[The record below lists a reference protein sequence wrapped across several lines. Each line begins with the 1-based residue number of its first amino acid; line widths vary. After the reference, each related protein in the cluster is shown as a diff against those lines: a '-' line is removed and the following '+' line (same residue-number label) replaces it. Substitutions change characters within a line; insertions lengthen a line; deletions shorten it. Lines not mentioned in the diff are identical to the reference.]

1 MAQKKFSSCFSKGTI
16 QITTMKKIN
25 NLFQRVIFPVVIVF
39 TQIMTS
45 CSSSE
50 KSNKQELP
58 NIVFIIGDDVGCYD
72 LGCYGNDKI
81 ITPNIDRI
89 AAEGLKFDNAFLTTS
104 SCSPSRVS
112 IITGRYPHNTGA
124 CELHSPL
131 PANQVLFPEILRK
144 HGYYT
149 AQAGKWHFGSTPM
162 IHSEKDTVKLGPAVR
177 AFDKIS
183 AIKEVNDDG
192 GENMWIPFLKER
204 PKDKPFFM
212 WFASY
217 DSHRPW
223 GADEFEVQ
231 NSPEKVWVP
240 EFLYDGKATRRD
252 LASYYNEISRLDF
265 YVGEVEK
272 ELERQGIADNTIIV
286 FTSDNGR
293 PFPRSK
299 TRVYDSGMK
308 TPFIIKWPAKI
319 KPGERTK
326 ALVSI
331 IDLAPTLLE
340 AAGIKAGPTFQ
351 GRSFSKLFDD
361 PQQEFRDYTFS
372 EHNWHDYEAYERQ
385 VHTKRWLYLINMRPQ
400 FDAWGPADAVVSPSM
415 HELYESCQK
424 GTLTDKQKDI
434 FLKPRPE
441 EELFDCVKDPF
452 QYLNLVNDPK
462 MKGVKEKLSGVL
474 AEWQAETGDTC
485 PDDLTPDHFDRKT
498 GKRLFEGFKW
508 GEMPGAALGAD
519 TITAP
524 GPF

>member
-1 MAQKKFSSCFSKGTI
+1 MKKKDLTFLAAIVISLMVSSCAPD
-16 QITTMKKIN
+16 KK
-25 NLFQRVIFPVVIVF
+25 
-39 TQIMTS
+39 
-45 CSSSE
+45 SSVDVR
-50 KSNKQELP
+50 P

-72 LGCYGNDKI
+72 LGCYGNDRI
-81 ITPNIDRI
+81 ITPNIDAL
-89 AAEGLKFDNAFLTTS
+89 AAKGLKFDNAFLTTS

-131 PANQVLFPEILRK
+131 PADQVLFPEILK
-144 HGYYT
+144 KYGYYT

-162 IHSEKDTVKLGPAVR
+162 IFNEKDTVKLGPAVR
-177 AFDKIS
+177 AFNRIS
-183 AIKEVNDDG
+183 AMKPKNGDG
-192 GENMWIPFLKER
+192 GEDMWIPFLKER

-212 WFASY
+212 WFAAY

-223 GADEFEVQ
+223 GADDFKVQ
-231 NSPEKVWVP
+231 NKPEDVWVP
-240 EFLYDGKATRRD
+240 GFLYDGKATRKD

-265 YVGEVEK
+265 FVGEVEK
-272 ELERQGIADNTIIV
+272 ELKRQGIADNTIIV

-308 TPFIIKWPAKI
+308 TPLIVKWPAKI
-319 KPGERTK
+319 NPAQKTE

-340 AAGIKAGPTFQ
+340 AAGIKPGKTFQ
-351 GRSFSKLFDD
+351 GRSFGKLFSD
-361 PQQEFRDYTFS
+361 PEQDFRSYTFS

-385 VHTKRWLYLINMRPQ
+385 VHTKQWLYLINKRPQ

-415 HELYESCQK
+415 HELYEAYKSNS
-424 GTLTDKQKDI
+424 LTPEQKDI
-434 FLKPRPE
+434 FIKPRPE
-441 EELFDCVKDPF
+441 EELFDCIKDPF
-452 QYLNLVNDPK
+452 QYHNLAGEPQYRV
-462 MKGVKEKLSGVL
+462 VKNKLAEIL

-485 PDDLTPDHFDRKT
+485 PDDLTADHFDRKT
-498 GKRLFEGFKW
+498 GERLFKGFKW
-508 GEMPGAALGAD
+508 GEMPGASLRAD

>member
-1 MAQKKFSSCFSKGTI
+1 MSRLRVFQILVLTFLSLSWFSCDQHKDKK
-16 QITTMKKIN
+16 
-25 NLFQRVIFPVVIVF
+25 
-39 TQIMTS
+39 
-45 CSSSE
+45 E
-50 KSNKQELP
+50 KNDARP

-72 LGCYGNDKI
+72 LGCYGNNKI
-81 ITPNIDRI
+81 ITPNIDRM
-89 AAEGLKFDNAFLTTS
+89 ATEGLKFDNTFLTTS

-149 AQAGKWHFGSTPM
+149 AQAGKWHFGHTPM
-162 IHSEKDTVKLGPAVR
+162 IHDEKDTMKLGPAVR
-177 AFDKIS
+177 AFDRIS
-183 AIKEVNDDG
+183 AVKEVNGDG

-223 GADEFEVQ
+223 GADDFEIQ
-231 NSPEKVWVP
+231 NGPENVWVP
-240 EFLYDGKATRRD
+240 GFLYDGKKTRRD

-265 YVGEVEK
+265 FVGEVET

-308 TPFIIKWPAKI
+308 TPLIIKWPKGI
-319 KPGERTK
+319 KPDQQTS
-326 ALVSI
+326 AMVSI
-331 IDLAPTLLE
+331 IDVAPTLLE
-340 AAGIKAGPTFQ
+340 IAGVKPGRTFQ
-351 GRSFSKLFDD
+351 GRSFSRLFTD
-361 PQQEFRDYTFS
+361 PLQKFRHFTFS
-372 EHNWHDYEAYERQ
+372 EHNWHDYEACERQ
-385 VHTKRWLYLINMRPQ
+385 VHTQRWLYLINKRPQ

-415 HELYESCQK
+415 YELYEAYK
-424 GTLTDKQKDI
+424 NNTLTGPQKNI
-434 FLKPRPE
+434 FVKPRPV
-441 EELFDCVKDPF
+441 EELFDCKNDKF
-452 QYLNLVNDPK
+452 QYLDLANNPHYIKIKD
-462 MKGVKEKLSGVL
+462 KLADIL
-474 AEWQAETGDTC
+474 AEWQAETVDTC
-485 PDDLTPDHFDRKT
+485 PEHLTPDHFDRVT

-508 GEMPGAALGAD
+508 GEMPGASLGAD
-519 TITAP
+519 TIATP

>member
-1 MAQKKFSSCFSKGTI
+1 
-16 QITTMKKIN
+16 MKKN
-25 NLFQRVIFPVVIVF
+25 RFSFQAAIILPFLLILLG
-39 TQIMTS
+39 
-45 CSSSE
+45 CSSPNE
-50 KSNKQELP
+50 KKDPKRP

-72 LGCYGNDKI
+72 LGCYGNEQI
-81 ITPNIDRI
+81 ITPNIDAL
-89 AAEGLKFDNAFLTTS
+89 AAKGLKFDNAFLTTS

-131 PANQVLFPEILRK
+131 PAGQVLFPEILKK

-162 IHSEKDTVKLGPAVR
+162 IHDEKDTVKLGPAVR
-177 AFDKIS
+177 AFNRIS
-183 AIKEVNDDG
+183 AIKEVNGDG
-192 GENMWIPFLKER
+192 GENMWIPFLRER

-212 WFASY
+212 WFAAY

-223 GADEFEVQ
+223 GADDFEVQ
-231 NSPEKVWVP
+231 NKAEDVRVP
-240 EFLYDGKATRRD
+240 EFLYDGKATRKD

-272 ELERQGIADNTIIV
+272 ELKRQGIADNTIII

-308 TPFIIKWPAKI
+308 TPLIIKWPAKI
-319 KPGERTK
+319 KPAQKTE

-331 IDLAPTLLE
+331 IDLAPSLLQV
-340 AAGIKAGPTFQ
+340 ADITPGKTFQ
-351 GRSFSKLFDD
+351 GRSFVKLFSNPEQD
-361 PQQEFRDYTFS
+361 FRNYTFS

-385 VHTKRWLYLINMRPQ
+385 VHTKRWLYLINKRPQ

-415 HELYESCQK
+415 HELYEAYKK
-424 GTLTDKQKDI
+424 GGLKPEQKDI
-434 FLKPRPE
+434 FMKPRPE
-441 EELFDCVKDPF
+441 KELFDCKKDPF
-452 QYLNLVNDPK
+452 QFHNLAGNPHFRDIK
-462 MKGVKEKLSGVL
+462 TKLADVL

-485 PDDLTPDHFDRKT
+485 PDDLTGDHFDRKT
-498 GKRLFEGFKW
+498 GERLFEGFKW
-508 GEMPGAALGAD
+508 GEMPGASLGAD
-519 TITAP
+519 TITAK

>member
-1 MAQKKFSSCFSKGTI
+1 
-16 QITTMKKIN
+16 MKKH
-25 NLFQRVIFPVVIVF
+25 LYYFQAAVILPFLLIL
-39 TQIMTS
+39 QG
-45 CSSSE
+45 CSSPNDK
-50 KSNKQELP
+50 KSPERP

-81 ITPNIDRI
+81 ITPNID
-89 AAEGLKFDNAFLTTS
+89 ALSAKGLKFDNAFLTTS

-131 PANQVLFPEILRK
+131 PDGQVLFPEILRK

-149 AQAGKWHFGSTPM
+149 AQAGKWHFGSTPV
-162 IHSEKDTVKLGPAVR
+162 IQDEKDTVKLGPAVR
-177 AFDKIS
+177 AFDRIS
-183 AIKEVNDDG
+183 AIKEMNGDG

-212 WFASY
+212 WFAAY

-223 GADEFEVQ
+223 GADDFEVQ
-231 NSPEKVWVP
+231 NRAENVWVP
-240 EFLYDGKATRRD
+240 EFLYDGKATRKD

-265 YVGEVEK
+265 FVGEVEK
-272 ELERQGIADNTIIV
+272 ELKRQGIADNTIII

-308 TPFIIKWPAKI
+308 TPLIIKWPAKI
-319 KPGERTK
+319 KPAQKTE

-331 IDLAPTLLE
+331 IDLAPTLLQV
-340 AAGIKAGPTFQ
+340 AGITPGKTFQ
-351 GRSFSKLFDD
+351 GRSFVKLFNNPEQD
-361 PQQEFRDYTFS
+361 FRNYTFS

-385 VHTKRWLYLINMRPQ
+385 VHTKQWLYLINKRPQ
-400 FDAWGPADAVVSPSM
+400 FDARGPADAVVSPSM
-415 HELYESCQK
+415 HELYDAYKK
-424 GTLTDKQKDI
+424 GDLKPEQKDI
-434 FLKPRPE
+434 FMKPRPE
-441 EELFDCVKDPF
+441 EELFDCKKDPF
-452 QYLNLVNDPK
+452 QFHNLAEDPNYNN
-462 MKGVKEKLSGVL
+462 VKTKLADVL

-485 PDDLTPDHFDRKT
+485 PDNLTGDHFDRIT
-498 GKRLFEGFKW
+498 GKRLFKGFKW
-508 GEMPGAALGAD
+508 GEMPGASLGAD
-519 TITAP
+519 TITAK

>member
-1 MAQKKFSSCFSKGTI
+1 MKKHHPHLVFLQLFSLSLIIFTFSSCT
-16 QITTMKKIN
+16 N
-25 NLFQRVIFPVVIVF
+25 N
-39 TQIMTS
+39 
-45 CSSSE
+45 SE
-50 KSNKQELP
+50 KNITSDQRP

-72 LGCYGNDKI
+72 LSCYGNEKI
-81 ITPNIDRI
+81 KTPNIDEL
-89 AAEGLKFDNAFLTTS
+89 AAMGMKFNNTFLTTS

-131 PANQVLFPEILRK
+131 PANQILFPEILK
-144 HGYYT
+144 KNGYYT

-177 AFDKIS
+177 AFDRIS
-183 AIKEVNDDG
+183 AIKEVNGDG

-204 PKDKPFFM
+204 PREKPFFM
-212 WFASY
+212 WFAAY

-223 GADEFEVQ
+223 GADDFKIQ
-231 NSPEKVWVP
+231 NRAEDVWVP
-240 EFLYDGKATRRD
+240 EFLYNGELTRKD
-252 LASYYNEISRLDF
+252 LVSYYNEISRLD
-265 YVGEVEK
+265 YYIGKVEE
-272 ELERQGIADNTIIV
+272 ELERQGVADNTIIV

-308 TPFIIKWPAKI
+308 TPLIIKWPAKI
-319 KPGERTK
+319 KPGQETG

-331 IDLAPTLLE
+331 IDVAPTLLN
-340 AAGIKAGPTFQ
+340 AAGIKPGKTFQ
-351 GRSFSKLFDD
+351 GRSFTKLFDN
-361 PQQEFRDYTFS
+361 PSQEFRNYTFS

-385 VHTKRWLYLINMRPQ
+385 VHTKQWLYLINKRPQ

-415 HELYESCQK
+415 HELYEAYK
-424 GTLTDKQKDI
+424 NNELKNEQKDI
-434 FLKPRPE
+434 FIKPRPE
-441 EELFDCVKDPF
+441 EELFNCKEDPF
-452 QYLNLVNDPK
+452 QFHNLALNPEYKSIKDS
-462 MKGVKEKLSGVL
+462 LSHIL
-474 AEWQAETGDTC
+474 ALWQAETGDTC
-485 PDDLTPDHFDRKT
+485 PDSLTADHFDRIT

-508 GEMPGAALGAD
+508 GEMPGAALRAD